1 MRQTPRSPGLAAA
14 PTTAASKSSIRA
26 IASTS
31 LVLAA
36 LVGSACNE
44 PASRQGEA
52 ERAPEPAAE
61 RPAEPSAAPARPSP
75 RSNDEPPPIRK
86 DGTVYAESEL
96 MGTRVSVNVW
106 AGPPDTAD
114 AAAAGQA
121 VRDAFAEMVRLEE
134 IMSEWQPDSEL
145 SRLSDAAGGE
155 ARRLSPEL
163 FEVLRRS
170 REIAEDTD
178 GAFDPTFH
186 AVGQLWSFKPG
197 ARPPSAEAIAA
208 KLSLVGWQGI
218 ELDPAT
224 GTGRLAKPSMKL
236 GLGAIGKGYAADK
249 ASALLVRKGFPNHV
263 VEVGGDTYAAGDKDG
278 KPWMVG
284 IQRPDGPGVVGAIP
298 ARDRSVVTSGDYQRF
313 FEYEGKKYAHII
325 DPRTGWPVPA
335 ERSPKSVTLVAKN
348 GTDADAYCTAVAVM
362 GVDAGF
368 EFAEAHAGLEVV
380 IITQDD
386 ELKVTSGLRDVLVL
400 PPEPPEGSRAGLL
413 DGEAQLR

>member
-1 MRQTPRSPGLAAA
+1 MTPRRAAELV
-14 PTTAASKSSIRA
+14 A
-26 IASTS
+26 IA
-31 LVLAA
+31 LV
-36 LVGSACNE
+36 VIVSSGCNQ
-44 PASRQGEA
+44 PATRQGEA
-52 ERAPEPAAE
+52 ERVPPASAETTPAPPTPKDPAAPPGDDE
-61 RPAEPSAAPARPSP
+61 APPV
-75 RSNDEPPPIRK
+75 RK

-96 MGTRVSVNVW
+96 MGTRVSINVW
-106 AGPPDTAD
+106 AGPPEQAD
-114 AAAAGQA
+114 AAAAGKA
-121 VRDAFAEMVRLEE
+121 MREAFAEMVRLEG
-134 IMSEWQPDSEL
+134 IMSEWQQDSEL
-145 SRLSDAAGGE
+145 SRLSNAAGGE
-155 ARRLSPEL
+155 PRRLSPEL

-197 ARPPSAEAIAA
+197 AKPPSAEAIAT
-208 KLSLVGWQGI
+208 KLALVGWQGI

-224 GTGRLAKPSMKL
+224 GTGRLAKPGMKL

-249 ASALLVRKGFPNHV
+249 VSQLLVRKGFPNHV
-263 VEVGGDTYAAGDKDG
+263 VELGGDTFASGSKDG

-298 ARDRSVVTSGDYQRF
+298 VIDRSVVTSGDYQRF

-325 DPRTGWPVPA
+325 DPKTGWPVPA
-335 ERSPKSVTLVAKN
+335 ERSPKSVTLVANN

-368 EFAEAHAGLEVV
+368 EFAEAHEGLEVV

-400 PPEPPEGSRAGLL
+400 PPEPAAPAGAAEPDPGASRAGLV
-413 DGEAQLR
+413 DGEGELR